1 MFNIFGNSG
10 NPKEYNVSK
19 TDELCQPDVNLYEE
33 ALYTV
38 GRNVHGLVQITFK
51 MDTGRATLSM
61 DSQATRQMIRML
73 EAALDDSAEQ
83 EDE

>member
-1 MFNIFGNSG
+1 MFNIFGN
-10 NPKEYNVSK
+10 K
-19 TDELCQPDVNLYEE
+19 TDYVVPEKSQITESELNLYEE